1 MGAGFKPLGHTP
13 LLSLWA
19 LPTKAL
25 LLAAEAVLG
34 PGRQELLR
42 VCSVEFVAHPLQ
54 EEERIVAGSSHSLSI
69 ELQGCSSMKHMT
81 IILLNTCLVDQLP
94 WMSETRETFL

>member
-1 MGAGFKPLGHTP
+1 MGAGFKPLGHIP

-42 VCSVEFVAHPLQ
+42 ACSVEFVAHPLQ

-69 ELQGCSSMKHMT
+69 EL
-81 IILLNTCLVDQLP
+81 
-94 WMSETRETFL
+94 